1 MLPGPCMAY
10 VSVSRVTAIAALIV
24 IALAIDA
31 SAQSDTSSDGSR
43 KNGGRTVTDGQS
55 STKIFNDAG
64 HAAGRT
70 EINSNGTTT
79 VYDSEGRII
88 GYETM
93 TTGSALIDEAEDR
106 FPRSR

>member
-1 MLPGPCMAY
+1 MAC

-24 IALAIDA
+24 IAQAIDA
-31 SAQSDTSSDGSR
+31 SAQSDTSSNGSE
-43 KNGGRTVTDGQS
+43 KSVGQAATDRQG
-55 STKIFNDAG
+55 STKIFNDASR
-64 HAAGRT
+64 ATGRT

-79 VYDSEGRII
+79 VYDSNGHII

-106 FPRSR
+106 FPSSR